1 MNIQFLTE
9 WLVSV
14 DPEFSSSF
22 LALWHEYSS
31 SFLALWDEY
40 IIAPDSVPKRIIGL
54 VSLIAGVPGTVLSVY
69 ATGNFM
75 LDVRKSWRLFDEL
88 CKERSNRSLAKL
100 VELAKC
106 LLIGV
111 RVGFIEMVK

>member
-14 DPEFSSSF
+14 APEFSSSF
-22 LALWHEYSS
+22 LTLWH
-31 SFLALWDEY
+31 EY

-54 VSLIAGVPGTVLSVY
+54 VCLIAGVPGTVLSVY
-69 ATGNFM
+69 ATGKKVGHFM

-88 CKERSNRSLAKL
+88 CKERSNRSLATL
-100 VELAKC
+100 VEL
-106 LLIGV
+106 V
-111 RVGFIEMVK
+111 